1 MAGVIGIPEIYL
13 EVGKTFGASRLNF
26 YRTVAIPGSLPYILT
41 GFKLSVAVGLLVI
54 VPAEWSGV
62 KSGLGYMINQAWNT
76 FSILDMYVALIALGV
91 LGYLSGLLLE
101 ELERWLV
108 PWRK

>member
-1 MAGVIGIPEIYL
+1 M
-13 EVGKTFGASRLNF
+13 
-26 YRTVAIPGSLPYILT
+26 
-41 GFKLSVAVGLLVI
+41 LVI

-108 PWRK
+108 PLRR